1 MKSAKVAA
9 LMIMNKSSSNI
20 DSKHEISSR
29 TSTSLSKHAELLE
42 LEHAN
47 SLTALMESEGGLRE
61 ENIMQY
67 SADES
72 EDLEPTHEELQILQ
86 EQLFKSIAVR
96 SRRQTERKER
106 RVRAAEKA
114 AANVVSVK
122 SGSLSK
128 KKRASLQDVDYTD
141 PLRYLRATTSS
152 CKLLTATEETEL
164 SEGIQ
169 VEQVHVT

>member
-1 MKSAKVAA
+1 
-9 LMIMNKSSSNI
+9 MIRNESSLNN
-20 DSKHEISSR
+20 DGKLEFSSR
-29 TSTSLSKHAELLE
+29 TSTSLSKHPELLE
-42 LEHAN
+42 LEN
-47 SLTALMESEGGLRE
+47 SSTVTELMESESGLRE

-67 SADES
+67 SMEES
-72 EDLEPTHEELQILQ
+72 EDLEPTYEELQLLQ

-128 KKRASLQDVDYTD
+128 KKRASVHDVDYSD
-141 PLRYLRATTSS
+141 PLCYLRGTTSS
-152 CKLLTATEETEL
+152 SKLLTVTEETEL

-169 VEQVHVT
+169 VEQVHIP